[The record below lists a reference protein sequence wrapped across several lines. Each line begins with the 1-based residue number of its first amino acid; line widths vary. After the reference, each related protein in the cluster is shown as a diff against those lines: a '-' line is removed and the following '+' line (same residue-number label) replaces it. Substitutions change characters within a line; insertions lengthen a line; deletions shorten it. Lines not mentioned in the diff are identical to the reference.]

1 MDISK
6 KIIFKTH
13 YSLFTEIE
21 KDDNRLIYKLRSSKK
36 KNLLFNENY
45 TINTQ
50 YKYYND
56 VYLKSRTK
64 NEEIYFKIH
73 PLNNQKNVY
82 GFVRL
87 TNLKKKLSFS
97 WDSLIVSKK
106 SPPWFAI
113 DIAVAIY
120 NIGFNTF
127 NKKNCGPWIVPKEGI
142 RVKNFHKKMGFA
154 TIIKEDKRF
163 CYFNISKQQFRIKYN
178 YFKKINLGI
187 IKSINSKE

>member
-6 KIIFKTH
+6 KIVFKTN

-21 KDDNRLIYKLRSSKK
+21 KDDNRLIYKLRNSKK

-45 TINTQ
+45 TINNQ

-64 NEEIYFKIH
+64 NEEIYFKIR

-97 WDSLIVSKK
+97 WDSLIVSEK

-113 DIAVAIY
+113 DIAIAIF

-127 NKKNCGPWIVPKEGI
+127 NKKNCGPWPVPKEGT
-142 RVKNFHKKMGFA
+142 RVRNFHEKMGFA
-154 TIIKEDKRF
+154 SIVNEDKRF
-163 CYFNISKQQFRIKYN
+163 YYYNISKQQFHNKYN

-187 IKSINSKE
+187 VKSFKSL